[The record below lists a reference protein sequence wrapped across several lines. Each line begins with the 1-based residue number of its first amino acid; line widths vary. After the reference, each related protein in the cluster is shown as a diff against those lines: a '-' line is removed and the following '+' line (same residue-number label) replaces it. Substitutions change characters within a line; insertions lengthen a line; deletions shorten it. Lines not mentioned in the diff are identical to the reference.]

1 MENLTIMRI
10 NILGMCEVRWTG
22 AGLITSDEYTVIY
35 SGGHTHE
42 RGVGILL
49 DEQRSKCLIGYWTIS
64 DRIML
69 VKLKGKPFDISI
81 IQVYAPT
88 ADKSEEEHEQFY
100 NDLEMAKSQ
109 CKSQYIVIVM
119 GDFNAKVGDEIY
131 EDTVGPHGLGNRNER
146 GEKLIEWAKSHG
158 RIIGNTWFEQHP
170 RRLWTWKSPGDNT
183 RNQIDYM
190 LINSRFRNALLVAK
204 TFPGA
209 DCGSDHVPVCGTI
222 RLKLKKIK
230 SAIYM
235 LNAIYMLRTLTER
248 AIEIQRDL
256 YLCFIDYTKA
266 FDKLRHEEIMSI
278 LDSLNID
285 GKDLRIV
292 RNIYWEQTAA
302 MRIGNDLS
310 AFQDIKRGVRQG
322 CVLSPDLFPIYSE
335 IIMRALEGMPG
346 IKVGGYNM
354 NNIRYADDT
363 VLIADNENELQEML
377 DTVVR
382 ESEKKGLSLNKK
394 KTEVMVISKKN
405 CTPACNIVMNGTVL
419 KQVHKFNYLG
429 SLITSDG
436 RCINEIKRRMA
447 QAKASFQNMKSILT
461 NTRLSL
467 RVRKR
472 VLQCYIEPILLYG
485 CEAWSMTKQTST
497 SIEAMEMWFLR
508 RMLRVSWTEKRTNLE
523 ILNTASSTRK
533 LMNNIKRRQAEFL
546 GHVIRK
552 GKLEH
557 LLTTG
562 KIEGKR
568 C

>member
-1 MENLTIMRI
+1 MSH
-10 NILGMCEVRWTG
+10 
-22 AGLITSDEYTVIY
+22 ITK
-35 SGGHTHE
+35 
-42 RGVGILL
+42 ILL
-49 DEQRSKCLIGYWTIS
+49 KILMARMRNKITPEIAEEQCGF
-64 DRIML
+64 
-69 VKLKGKPFDISI
+69 VKDKG
-81 IQVYAPT
+81 
-88 ADKSEEEHEQFY
+88 
-100 NDLEMAKSQ
+100 
-109 CKSQYIVIVM
+109 
-119 GDFNAKVGDEIY
+119 
-131 EDTVGPHGLGNRNER
+131 
-146 GEKLIEWAKSHG
+146 
-158 RIIGNTWFEQHP
+158 
-170 RRLWTWKSPGDNT
+170 T
-183 RNQIDYM
+183 R
-190 LINSRFRNALLVAK
+190 
-204 TFPGA
+204 
-209 DCGSDHVPVCGTI
+209 
-222 RLKLKKIK
+222 
-230 SAIYM
+230 
-235 LNAIYMLRTLTER
+235 NAIYMIRTLTER
-248 AIEIQRDL
+248 AIEIQKDL
-256 YLCFIDYTKA
+256 YLCFIDYIKA
-266 FDKLRHEEIMSI
+266 VDKLRHEEIMSI
-278 LDSLNID
+278 LDSLNIY

-322 CVLSPDLFPIYSE
+322 CVLSPDLFSIYSE

-363 VLIADNENELQEML
+363 VLIADNEKELQEML

-436 RCINEIKRRMA
+436 RCIDEIKRRMA

-461 NTRLSL
+461 NKRMSL
-467 RVRKR
+467 GVRKR
-472 VLQCYIEPILLYG
+472 ILQCYIEPILLCG
-485 CEAWSMTKQTST
+485 CESWSMTKQTLT

-508 RMLRVSWTEKRTNLE
+508 RMLRVSCTEKRTNLE
-523 ILNTASSTRK
+523 ILNWFSAGSTRK
-533 LMNNIKRRQAEFL
+533 LISNVKRRQAAFL
-546 GHVIRK
+546 GHVMRK

-568 C
+568 SRGRQRIKIQDDIAAWLGRSTAEMFVDARDREWKVMIAYACNRHGN